1 MNVEL
6 VLVLFLAL
14 LYGPTVLWLVFR
26 VLRGHHGRQ
35 PANAASQSM
44 RSSPLAADE
53 VASLDDPD
61 AFWACGACRSLN
73 RRESN
78 RCYSCRMAKDSASRQ
93 APGRRSADGWVPV
106 MADGIAR
113 PSGEAPGPPA
123 TPVAPWNTPSVPTIV
138 VPAPEQPAAATAA
151 ALAGATACPFL
162 GLQSDPS
169 TRYDFPDPRNSC
181 GAPGTKRSQPIGA
194 EHQESH
200 CLTPAHAQCAR
211 YRAVEVVVAGR

>member
-14 LYGPTVLWLVFR
+14 LYGPTVLWLGFR
-26 VLRGHHGRQ
+26 ALRGHRGRQ
-35 PANAASQSM
+35 PANVASERM
-44 RSSPLAADE
+44 RGSPLTPDE

-78 RCYSCRMAKDSASRQ
+78 RCYSCRTAKDSASRQ

-113 PSGEAPGPPA
+113 PSGAAAGPTA
-123 TPVAPWNTPSVPTIV
+123 TPVAPWHAPKVPEIA
-138 VPAPEQPAAATAA
+138 VPAPEH
-151 ALAGATACPFL
+151 TACPFL

-181 GAPGTKRSQPIGA
+181 GAPGTRRSQPIGA

-211 YRAVEVVVAGR
+211 YRAVEVVAAGR